1 MKIKALDITIFSL
14 GIVFAVLGAIYD
26 MHGFSFF
33 GGSLCGA
40 FAFNMGWKFEEWSAG
55 K

>member
-1 MKIKALDITIFSL
+1 MRITTLDI
-14 GIVFAVLGAIYD
+14 AVLILGLTAAILGNVCD
-26 MHGFSFF
+26 MHGVSFL

-40 FAFNMGWKFEEWSAG
+40 FAFNMGWKFEEWSGG